1 MIILELAKGWHQ
13 WCRKQTERWRARLIR
28 NLDPH
33 LPGSDAV
40 GNDPRKEPMI
50 ERVGRYGSLSVI
62 LTIYFSPPED
72 GIIREDELADFYTKF
87 VKLESQ
93 EAKVV
98 AKTAHDTM
106 TDVRITI

>member
-1 MIILELAKGWHQ
+1 MGGLDLSEILTPTSPVPTPWAMILEK
-13 WCRKQTERWRARLIR
+13 KT
-28 NLDPH
+28 
-33 LPGSDAV
+33 
-40 GNDPRKEPMI
+40 MI
-50 ERVGRYGSLSVI
+50 ERVGRYGSPSVT
-62 LTIYFSPPED
+62 LTVLFFSPED

>member
-1 MIILELAKGWHQ
+1 MTKCYVNCLF
-13 WCRKQTERWRARLIR
+13 
-28 NLDPH
+28 
-33 LPGSDAV
+33 
-40 GNDPRKEPMI
+40 
-50 ERVGRYGSLSVI
+50 
-62 LTIYFSPPED
+62 FSPED